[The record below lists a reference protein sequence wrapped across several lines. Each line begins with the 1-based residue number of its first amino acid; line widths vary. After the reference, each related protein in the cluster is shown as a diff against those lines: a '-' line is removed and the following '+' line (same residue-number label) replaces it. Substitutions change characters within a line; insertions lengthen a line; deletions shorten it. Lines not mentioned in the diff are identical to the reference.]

1 MLVKI
6 IEFLPVIIFFV
17 SYKMTSNLI
26 LATTLIVGSCVVAT
40 IAEAIITKKLSR
52 MQVFLVFA
60 VLIFGVP
67 TILLKDPSIIKWK
80 VTVVNMILAT
90 AIFFFQFI
98 LKKNPFELLLGKE
111 LPLPDK
117 AFATLSVYWMVFFF
131 FSGMLNIVIAFY
143 LPDLFGITKEY
154 AEELWV
160 DYKTFGNSIIN
171 VIFALFTGFVLIKKY
186 PELLKN
192 DNNLN
197 NKNVRKA
204 INMLMNKE
212 EYAKVL
218 LNGNATAA
226 VGPFP
231 KSTAYGANITDNSSY
246 NREEAIRILTEEGY
260 SDTND
265 DGILDKD
272 GEKLTLKLVTY
283 SARAEL
289 PTIAQALQADLK
301 EAGIGVSIEI
311 AENISDIL
319 SSGSFDLCLYSNVT
333 SSTGDPLSYLNNAM
347 RSNGE
352 LNYGN
357 YSNLEVDML
366 LDKMQLEFDI
376 QERNALA
383 EEIVQ
388 KVLEDDGYNFI
399 AHLKVSFLMKNNVVG
414 FKAHPTDYYQFNKD
428 TYIQ

>member
-98 LKKNPFELLLGKE
+98 LKKNPFALLLGKE
-111 LPLPDK
+111 LPIPDK

-197 NKNVRKA
+197 NKK
-204 INMLMNKE
+204 
-212 EYAKVL
+212 
-218 LNGNATAA
+218 
-226 VGPFP
+226 
-231 KSTAYGANITDNSSY
+231 
-246 NREEAIRILTEEGY
+246 
-260 SDTND
+260 
-265 DGILDKD
+265 
-272 GEKLTLKLVTY
+272 
-283 SARAEL
+283 
-289 PTIAQALQADLK
+289 
-301 EAGIGVSIEI
+301 
-311 AENISDIL
+311 
-319 SSGSFDLCLYSNVT
+319 
-333 SSTGDPLSYLNNAM
+333 
-347 RSNGE
+347 
-352 LNYGN
+352 
-357 YSNLEVDML
+357 
-366 LDKMQLEFDI
+366 
-376 QERNALA
+376 
-383 EEIVQ
+383 
-388 KVLEDDGYNFI
+388 
-399 AHLKVSFLMKNNVVG
+399 
-414 FKAHPTDYYQFNKD
+414 
-428 TYIQ
+428 

>member
-40 IAEAIITKKLSR
+40 IAEAIITKKISR

-98 LKKNPFELLLGKE
+98 LKKNPFSLLLGKE

-131 FSGMLNIVIAFY
+131 FSGLLNIVIAFY

-197 NKNVRKA
+197 N
-204 INMLMNKE
+204 NK
-212 EYAKVL
+212 
-218 LNGNATAA
+218 
-226 VGPFP
+226 
-231 KSTAYGANITDNSSY
+231 
-246 NREEAIRILTEEGY
+246 
-260 SDTND
+260 
-265 DGILDKD
+265 
-272 GEKLTLKLVTY
+272 
-283 SARAEL
+283 
-289 PTIAQALQADLK
+289 
-301 EAGIGVSIEI
+301 
-311 AENISDIL
+311 
-319 SSGSFDLCLYSNVT
+319 
-333 SSTGDPLSYLNNAM
+333 
-347 RSNGE
+347 
-352 LNYGN
+352 
-357 YSNLEVDML
+357 
-366 LDKMQLEFDI
+366 
-376 QERNALA
+376 
-383 EEIVQ
+383 
-388 KVLEDDGYNFI
+388 
-399 AHLKVSFLMKNNVVG
+399 
-414 FKAHPTDYYQFNKD
+414 
-428 TYIQ
+428 

>member
-26 LATTLIVGSCVVAT
+26 LATTLIVGSCIVAT

-98 LKKNPFELLLGKE
+98 LKKNPFALLLGKE

-197 NKNVRKA
+197 NKK
-204 INMLMNKE
+204 
-212 EYAKVL
+212 
-218 LNGNATAA
+218 
-226 VGPFP
+226 
-231 KSTAYGANITDNSSY
+231 
-246 NREEAIRILTEEGY
+246 
-260 SDTND
+260 
-265 DGILDKD
+265 
-272 GEKLTLKLVTY
+272 
-283 SARAEL
+283 
-289 PTIAQALQADLK
+289 
-301 EAGIGVSIEI
+301 
-311 AENISDIL
+311 
-319 SSGSFDLCLYSNVT
+319 
-333 SSTGDPLSYLNNAM
+333 
-347 RSNGE
+347 
-352 LNYGN
+352 
-357 YSNLEVDML
+357 
-366 LDKMQLEFDI
+366 
-376 QERNALA
+376 
-383 EEIVQ
+383 
-388 KVLEDDGYNFI
+388 
-399 AHLKVSFLMKNNVVG
+399 
-414 FKAHPTDYYQFNKD
+414 
-428 TYIQ
+428 

>member
-1 MLVKI
+1 MLLKI

-40 IAEAIITKKLSR
+40 IAEAIITKKISR

-98 LKKNPFELLLGKE
+98 LKKNPFSLLLGKE

-131 FSGMLNIVIAFY
+131 FSGLLNIVIAFY

-197 NKNVRKA
+197 N
-204 INMLMNKE
+204 NK
-212 EYAKVL
+212 
-218 LNGNATAA
+218 
-226 VGPFP
+226 
-231 KSTAYGANITDNSSY
+231 
-246 NREEAIRILTEEGY
+246 
-260 SDTND
+260 
-265 DGILDKD
+265 
-272 GEKLTLKLVTY
+272 
-283 SARAEL
+283 
-289 PTIAQALQADLK
+289 
-301 EAGIGVSIEI
+301 
-311 AENISDIL
+311 
-319 SSGSFDLCLYSNVT
+319 
-333 SSTGDPLSYLNNAM
+333 
-347 RSNGE
+347 
-352 LNYGN
+352 
-357 YSNLEVDML
+357 
-366 LDKMQLEFDI
+366 
-376 QERNALA
+376 
-383 EEIVQ
+383 
-388 KVLEDDGYNFI
+388 
-399 AHLKVSFLMKNNVVG
+399 
-414 FKAHPTDYYQFNKD
+414 
-428 TYIQ
+428 

>member
-1 MLVKI
+1 MLLKI

-40 IAEAIITKKLSR
+40 IAEAIITKKISR

-80 VTVVNMILAT
+80 VTVVNMILAS

-98 LKKNPFELLLGKE
+98 LKKNPFALLLGKE

-131 FSGMLNIVIAFY
+131 FSGLLNIVIAFY

-197 NKNVRKA
+197 N
-204 INMLMNKE
+204 NK
-212 EYAKVL
+212 
-218 LNGNATAA
+218 
-226 VGPFP
+226 
-231 KSTAYGANITDNSSY
+231 
-246 NREEAIRILTEEGY
+246 
-260 SDTND
+260 
-265 DGILDKD
+265 
-272 GEKLTLKLVTY
+272 
-283 SARAEL
+283 
-289 PTIAQALQADLK
+289 
-301 EAGIGVSIEI
+301 
-311 AENISDIL
+311 
-319 SSGSFDLCLYSNVT
+319 
-333 SSTGDPLSYLNNAM
+333 
-347 RSNGE
+347 
-352 LNYGN
+352 
-357 YSNLEVDML
+357 
-366 LDKMQLEFDI
+366 
-376 QERNALA
+376 
-383 EEIVQ
+383 
-388 KVLEDDGYNFI
+388 
-399 AHLKVSFLMKNNVVG
+399 
-414 FKAHPTDYYQFNKD
+414 
-428 TYIQ
+428 

>member
-40 IAEAIITKKLSR
+40 IAEAIITKKISR

-98 LKKNPFELLLGKE
+98 LKKNPFALLLGKE

-117 AFATLSVYWMVFFF
+117 AFATLSIYWMVFFF
-131 FSGMLNIVIAFY
+131 FSGLLNIVIAFY

-197 NKNVRKA
+197 NKK
-204 INMLMNKE
+204 
-212 EYAKVL
+212 
-218 LNGNATAA
+218 
-226 VGPFP
+226 
-231 KSTAYGANITDNSSY
+231 
-246 NREEAIRILTEEGY
+246 
-260 SDTND
+260 
-265 DGILDKD
+265 
-272 GEKLTLKLVTY
+272 
-283 SARAEL
+283 
-289 PTIAQALQADLK
+289 
-301 EAGIGVSIEI
+301 
-311 AENISDIL
+311 
-319 SSGSFDLCLYSNVT
+319 
-333 SSTGDPLSYLNNAM
+333 
-347 RSNGE
+347 
-352 LNYGN
+352 
-357 YSNLEVDML
+357 
-366 LDKMQLEFDI
+366 
-376 QERNALA
+376 
-383 EEIVQ
+383 
-388 KVLEDDGYNFI
+388 
-399 AHLKVSFLMKNNVVG
+399 
-414 FKAHPTDYYQFNKD
+414 
-428 TYIQ
+428 

>member
-60 VLIFGVP
+60 MLIFGVP

-98 LKKNPFELLLGKE
+98 LKKNPFALLLGKE

-197 NKNVRKA
+197 NKK
-204 INMLMNKE
+204 
-212 EYAKVL
+212 
-218 LNGNATAA
+218 
-226 VGPFP
+226 
-231 KSTAYGANITDNSSY
+231 
-246 NREEAIRILTEEGY
+246 
-260 SDTND
+260 
-265 DGILDKD
+265 
-272 GEKLTLKLVTY
+272 
-283 SARAEL
+283 
-289 PTIAQALQADLK
+289 
-301 EAGIGVSIEI
+301 
-311 AENISDIL
+311 
-319 SSGSFDLCLYSNVT
+319 
-333 SSTGDPLSYLNNAM
+333 
-347 RSNGE
+347 
-352 LNYGN
+352 
-357 YSNLEVDML
+357 
-366 LDKMQLEFDI
+366 
-376 QERNALA
+376 
-383 EEIVQ
+383 
-388 KVLEDDGYNFI
+388 
-399 AHLKVSFLMKNNVVG
+399 
-414 FKAHPTDYYQFNKD
+414 
-428 TYIQ
+428 

>member
-90 AIFFFQFI
+90 TIFFFQFI
-98 LKKNPFELLLGKE
+98 LKKNPFALLLGKE

-197 NKNVRKA
+197 NKK
-204 INMLMNKE
+204 
-212 EYAKVL
+212 
-218 LNGNATAA
+218 
-226 VGPFP
+226 
-231 KSTAYGANITDNSSY
+231 
-246 NREEAIRILTEEGY
+246 
-260 SDTND
+260 
-265 DGILDKD
+265 
-272 GEKLTLKLVTY
+272 
-283 SARAEL
+283 
-289 PTIAQALQADLK
+289 
-301 EAGIGVSIEI
+301 
-311 AENISDIL
+311 
-319 SSGSFDLCLYSNVT
+319 
-333 SSTGDPLSYLNNAM
+333 
-347 RSNGE
+347 
-352 LNYGN
+352 
-357 YSNLEVDML
+357 
-366 LDKMQLEFDI
+366 
-376 QERNALA
+376 
-383 EEIVQ
+383 
-388 KVLEDDGYNFI
+388 
-399 AHLKVSFLMKNNVVG
+399 
-414 FKAHPTDYYQFNKD
+414 
-428 TYIQ
+428 

>member
-98 LKKNPFELLLGKE
+98 LKKNPFALLLGKE

-117 AFATLSVYWMVFFF
+117 AFATLSVYWMVFFI

-197 NKNVRKA
+197 NKK
-204 INMLMNKE
+204 
-212 EYAKVL
+212 
-218 LNGNATAA
+218 
-226 VGPFP
+226 
-231 KSTAYGANITDNSSY
+231 
-246 NREEAIRILTEEGY
+246 
-260 SDTND
+260 
-265 DGILDKD
+265 
-272 GEKLTLKLVTY
+272 
-283 SARAEL
+283 
-289 PTIAQALQADLK
+289 
-301 EAGIGVSIEI
+301 
-311 AENISDIL
+311 
-319 SSGSFDLCLYSNVT
+319 
-333 SSTGDPLSYLNNAM
+333 
-347 RSNGE
+347 
-352 LNYGN
+352 
-357 YSNLEVDML
+357 
-366 LDKMQLEFDI
+366 
-376 QERNALA
+376 
-383 EEIVQ
+383 
-388 KVLEDDGYNFI
+388 
-399 AHLKVSFLMKNNVVG
+399 
-414 FKAHPTDYYQFNKD
+414 
-428 TYIQ
+428 

>member
-98 LKKNPFELLLGKE
+98 LKKNPFALLLGKE

-117 AFATLSVYWMVFFF
+117 AFATLSIYWMVFSF

-143 LPDLFGITKEY
+143 LPDLFGIPKEY

-197 NKNVRKA
+197 NKK
-204 INMLMNKE
+204 
-212 EYAKVL
+212 
-218 LNGNATAA
+218 
-226 VGPFP
+226 
-231 KSTAYGANITDNSSY
+231 
-246 NREEAIRILTEEGY
+246 
-260 SDTND
+260 
-265 DGILDKD
+265 
-272 GEKLTLKLVTY
+272 
-283 SARAEL
+283 
-289 PTIAQALQADLK
+289 
-301 EAGIGVSIEI
+301 
-311 AENISDIL
+311 
-319 SSGSFDLCLYSNVT
+319 
-333 SSTGDPLSYLNNAM
+333 
-347 RSNGE
+347 
-352 LNYGN
+352 
-357 YSNLEVDML
+357 
-366 LDKMQLEFDI
+366 
-376 QERNALA
+376 
-383 EEIVQ
+383 
-388 KVLEDDGYNFI
+388 
-399 AHLKVSFLMKNNVVG
+399 
-414 FKAHPTDYYQFNKD
+414 
-428 TYIQ
+428 

>member
-52 MQVFLVFA
+52 MQVFLVLA

-98 LKKNPFELLLGKE
+98 LKKNPFALLLGKE

-171 VIFALFTGFVLIKKY
+171 VIFALFTVFVLIKKY

-197 NKNVRKA
+197 NKK
-204 INMLMNKE
+204 
-212 EYAKVL
+212 
-218 LNGNATAA
+218 
-226 VGPFP
+226 
-231 KSTAYGANITDNSSY
+231 
-246 NREEAIRILTEEGY
+246 
-260 SDTND
+260 
-265 DGILDKD
+265 
-272 GEKLTLKLVTY
+272 
-283 SARAEL
+283 
-289 PTIAQALQADLK
+289 
-301 EAGIGVSIEI
+301 
-311 AENISDIL
+311 
-319 SSGSFDLCLYSNVT
+319 
-333 SSTGDPLSYLNNAM
+333 
-347 RSNGE
+347 
-352 LNYGN
+352 
-357 YSNLEVDML
+357 
-366 LDKMQLEFDI
+366 
-376 QERNALA
+376 
-383 EEIVQ
+383 
-388 KVLEDDGYNFI
+388 
-399 AHLKVSFLMKNNVVG
+399 
-414 FKAHPTDYYQFNKD
+414 
-428 TYIQ
+428 

>member
-52 MQVFLVFA
+52 IQVFLVFA

-80 VTVVNMILAT
+80 VTVVNMILAS

-98 LKKNPFELLLGKE
+98 LKKNPFALLLGKE

-197 NKNVRKA
+197 NKK
-204 INMLMNKE
+204 
-212 EYAKVL
+212 
-218 LNGNATAA
+218 
-226 VGPFP
+226 
-231 KSTAYGANITDNSSY
+231 
-246 NREEAIRILTEEGY
+246 
-260 SDTND
+260 
-265 DGILDKD
+265 
-272 GEKLTLKLVTY
+272 
-283 SARAEL
+283 
-289 PTIAQALQADLK
+289 
-301 EAGIGVSIEI
+301 
-311 AENISDIL
+311 
-319 SSGSFDLCLYSNVT
+319 
-333 SSTGDPLSYLNNAM
+333 
-347 RSNGE
+347 
-352 LNYGN
+352 
-357 YSNLEVDML
+357 
-366 LDKMQLEFDI
+366 
-376 QERNALA
+376 
-383 EEIVQ
+383 
-388 KVLEDDGYNFI
+388 
-399 AHLKVSFLMKNNVVG
+399 
-414 FKAHPTDYYQFNKD
+414 
-428 TYIQ
+428 

>member
-1 MLVKI
+1 MLGKI

-52 MQVFLVFA
+52 IQVFLVFA

-80 VTVVNMILAT
+80 VTVVNMILAS

-98 LKKNPFELLLGKE
+98 LKKNPFALLLGKE

-171 VIFALFTGFVLIKKY
+171 VFFALFTGFVLIKKY
-186 PELLKN
+186 PELLKS

-197 NKNVRKA
+197 NKK
-204 INMLMNKE
+204 
-212 EYAKVL
+212 
-218 LNGNATAA
+218 
-226 VGPFP
+226 
-231 KSTAYGANITDNSSY
+231 
-246 NREEAIRILTEEGY
+246 
-260 SDTND
+260 
-265 DGILDKD
+265 
-272 GEKLTLKLVTY
+272 
-283 SARAEL
+283 
-289 PTIAQALQADLK
+289 
-301 EAGIGVSIEI
+301 
-311 AENISDIL
+311 
-319 SSGSFDLCLYSNVT
+319 
-333 SSTGDPLSYLNNAM
+333 
-347 RSNGE
+347 
-352 LNYGN
+352 
-357 YSNLEVDML
+357 
-366 LDKMQLEFDI
+366 
-376 QERNALA
+376 
-383 EEIVQ
+383 
-388 KVLEDDGYNFI
+388 
-399 AHLKVSFLMKNNVVG
+399 
-414 FKAHPTDYYQFNKD
+414 
-428 TYIQ
+428 

>member
-40 IAEAIITKKLSR
+40 IAEAIITKKISR

-98 LKKNPFELLLGKE
+98 LKKNPFALLLGKE

-186 PELLKN
+186 PELLKS

-197 NKNVRKA
+197 NK
-204 INMLMNKE
+204 KE
-212 EYAKVL
+212 K
-218 LNGNATAA
+218 
-226 VGPFP
+226 
-231 KSTAYGANITDNSSY
+231 
-246 NREEAIRILTEEGY
+246 
-260 SDTND
+260 
-265 DGILDKD
+265 
-272 GEKLTLKLVTY
+272 
-283 SARAEL
+283 
-289 PTIAQALQADLK
+289 
-301 EAGIGVSIEI
+301 
-311 AENISDIL
+311 
-319 SSGSFDLCLYSNVT
+319 
-333 SSTGDPLSYLNNAM
+333 
-347 RSNGE
+347 
-352 LNYGN
+352 
-357 YSNLEVDML
+357 
-366 LDKMQLEFDI
+366 
-376 QERNALA
+376 
-383 EEIVQ
+383 
-388 KVLEDDGYNFI
+388 
-399 AHLKVSFLMKNNVVG
+399 
-414 FKAHPTDYYQFNKD
+414 
-428 TYIQ
+428 

>member
-60 VLIFGVP
+60 VLILGVP

-98 LKKNPFELLLGKE
+98 LKKNPFALLLGKE

-197 NKNVRKA
+197 NKK
-204 INMLMNKE
+204 
-212 EYAKVL
+212 
-218 LNGNATAA
+218 
-226 VGPFP
+226 
-231 KSTAYGANITDNSSY
+231 
-246 NREEAIRILTEEGY
+246 
-260 SDTND
+260 
-265 DGILDKD
+265 
-272 GEKLTLKLVTY
+272 
-283 SARAEL
+283 
-289 PTIAQALQADLK
+289 
-301 EAGIGVSIEI
+301 
-311 AENISDIL
+311 
-319 SSGSFDLCLYSNVT
+319 
-333 SSTGDPLSYLNNAM
+333 
-347 RSNGE
+347 
-352 LNYGN
+352 
-357 YSNLEVDML
+357 
-366 LDKMQLEFDI
+366 
-376 QERNALA
+376 
-383 EEIVQ
+383 
-388 KVLEDDGYNFI
+388 
-399 AHLKVSFLMKNNVVG
+399 
-414 FKAHPTDYYQFNKD
+414 
-428 TYIQ
+428 

>member
-186 PELLKN
+186 PELLKS

-197 NKNVRKA
+197 NKK
-204 INMLMNKE
+204 
-212 EYAKVL
+212 
-218 LNGNATAA
+218 
-226 VGPFP
+226 
-231 KSTAYGANITDNSSY
+231 
-246 NREEAIRILTEEGY
+246 
-260 SDTND
+260 
-265 DGILDKD
+265 
-272 GEKLTLKLVTY
+272 
-283 SARAEL
+283 
-289 PTIAQALQADLK
+289 
-301 EAGIGVSIEI
+301 
-311 AENISDIL
+311 
-319 SSGSFDLCLYSNVT
+319 
-333 SSTGDPLSYLNNAM
+333 
-347 RSNGE
+347 
-352 LNYGN
+352 
-357 YSNLEVDML
+357 
-366 LDKMQLEFDI
+366 
-376 QERNALA
+376 
-383 EEIVQ
+383 
-388 KVLEDDGYNFI
+388 
-399 AHLKVSFLMKNNVVG
+399 
-414 FKAHPTDYYQFNKD
+414 
-428 TYIQ
+428 

>member
-26 LATTLIVGSCVVAT
+26 LATALIVGSCVVAT
-40 IAEAIITKKLSR
+40 IAEAIITKKISR

-98 LKKNPFELLLGKE
+98 LKKNPFALLLGKE

-131 FSGMLNIVIAFY
+131 FSGLLNIVIAFY
-143 LPDLFGITKEY
+143 LPDLFGVTKEY

-171 VIFALFTGFVLIKKY
+171 VIFALFTGFILIKKY

-197 NKNVRKA
+197 NKK
-204 INMLMNKE
+204 
-212 EYAKVL
+212 
-218 LNGNATAA
+218 
-226 VGPFP
+226 
-231 KSTAYGANITDNSSY
+231 
-246 NREEAIRILTEEGY
+246 
-260 SDTND
+260 
-265 DGILDKD
+265 
-272 GEKLTLKLVTY
+272 
-283 SARAEL
+283 
-289 PTIAQALQADLK
+289 
-301 EAGIGVSIEI
+301 
-311 AENISDIL
+311 
-319 SSGSFDLCLYSNVT
+319 
-333 SSTGDPLSYLNNAM
+333 
-347 RSNGE
+347 
-352 LNYGN
+352 
-357 YSNLEVDML
+357 
-366 LDKMQLEFDI
+366 
-376 QERNALA
+376 
-383 EEIVQ
+383 
-388 KVLEDDGYNFI
+388 
-399 AHLKVSFLMKNNVVG
+399 
-414 FKAHPTDYYQFNKD
+414 
-428 TYIQ
+428 

>member
-52 MQVFLVFA
+52 IQVFLVFA

-80 VTVVNMILAT
+80 VTVVNMILAS

-98 LKKNPFELLLGKE
+98 LKKNPFALLLGKE

-171 VIFALFTGFVLIKKY
+171 VFFALFTGFVLIKKY
-186 PELLKN
+186 PELLKS

-197 NKNVRKA
+197 NKK
-204 INMLMNKE
+204 
-212 EYAKVL
+212 
-218 LNGNATAA
+218 
-226 VGPFP
+226 
-231 KSTAYGANITDNSSY
+231 
-246 NREEAIRILTEEGY
+246 
-260 SDTND
+260 
-265 DGILDKD
+265 
-272 GEKLTLKLVTY
+272 
-283 SARAEL
+283 
-289 PTIAQALQADLK
+289 
-301 EAGIGVSIEI
+301 
-311 AENISDIL
+311 
-319 SSGSFDLCLYSNVT
+319 
-333 SSTGDPLSYLNNAM
+333 
-347 RSNGE
+347 
-352 LNYGN
+352 
-357 YSNLEVDML
+357 
-366 LDKMQLEFDI
+366 
-376 QERNALA
+376 
-383 EEIVQ
+383 
-388 KVLEDDGYNFI
+388 
-399 AHLKVSFLMKNNVVG
+399 
-414 FKAHPTDYYQFNKD
+414 
-428 TYIQ
+428 

>member
-52 MQVFLVFA
+52 MQIFLVFA

-98 LKKNPFELLLGKE
+98 LKKNPFALLLGKE

-197 NKNVRKA
+197 NKK
-204 INMLMNKE
+204 
-212 EYAKVL
+212 
-218 LNGNATAA
+218 
-226 VGPFP
+226 
-231 KSTAYGANITDNSSY
+231 
-246 NREEAIRILTEEGY
+246 
-260 SDTND
+260 
-265 DGILDKD
+265 
-272 GEKLTLKLVTY
+272 
-283 SARAEL
+283 
-289 PTIAQALQADLK
+289 
-301 EAGIGVSIEI
+301 
-311 AENISDIL
+311 
-319 SSGSFDLCLYSNVT
+319 
-333 SSTGDPLSYLNNAM
+333 
-347 RSNGE
+347 
-352 LNYGN
+352 
-357 YSNLEVDML
+357 
-366 LDKMQLEFDI
+366 
-376 QERNALA
+376 
-383 EEIVQ
+383 
-388 KVLEDDGYNFI
+388 
-399 AHLKVSFLMKNNVVG
+399 
-414 FKAHPTDYYQFNKD
+414 
-428 TYIQ
+428 

>member
-98 LKKNPFELLLGKE
+98 LKKNPFFFFLWKE

-131 FSGMLNIVIAFY
+131 FSGLLNIVIAFY
-143 LPDLFGITKEY
+143 LPDLFGIPKEY

-197 NKNVRKA
+197 N
-204 INMLMNKE
+204 NK
-212 EYAKVL
+212 
-218 LNGNATAA
+218 
-226 VGPFP
+226 
-231 KSTAYGANITDNSSY
+231 
-246 NREEAIRILTEEGY
+246 
-260 SDTND
+260 
-265 DGILDKD
+265 
-272 GEKLTLKLVTY
+272 
-283 SARAEL
+283 
-289 PTIAQALQADLK
+289 
-301 EAGIGVSIEI
+301 
-311 AENISDIL
+311 
-319 SSGSFDLCLYSNVT
+319 
-333 SSTGDPLSYLNNAM
+333 
-347 RSNGE
+347 
-352 LNYGN
+352 
-357 YSNLEVDML
+357 
-366 LDKMQLEFDI
+366 
-376 QERNALA
+376 
-383 EEIVQ
+383 
-388 KVLEDDGYNFI
+388 
-399 AHLKVSFLMKNNVVG
+399 
-414 FKAHPTDYYQFNKD
+414 
-428 TYIQ
+428 

>member
-98 LKKNPFELLLGKE
+98 LKKNPFAQLLGKE

-197 NKNVRKA
+197 NKK
-204 INMLMNKE
+204 
-212 EYAKVL
+212 
-218 LNGNATAA
+218 
-226 VGPFP
+226 
-231 KSTAYGANITDNSSY
+231 
-246 NREEAIRILTEEGY
+246 
-260 SDTND
+260 
-265 DGILDKD
+265 
-272 GEKLTLKLVTY
+272 
-283 SARAEL
+283 
-289 PTIAQALQADLK
+289 
-301 EAGIGVSIEI
+301 
-311 AENISDIL
+311 
-319 SSGSFDLCLYSNVT
+319 
-333 SSTGDPLSYLNNAM
+333 
-347 RSNGE
+347 
-352 LNYGN
+352 
-357 YSNLEVDML
+357 
-366 LDKMQLEFDI
+366 
-376 QERNALA
+376 
-383 EEIVQ
+383 
-388 KVLEDDGYNFI
+388 
-399 AHLKVSFLMKNNVVG
+399 
-414 FKAHPTDYYQFNKD
+414 
-428 TYIQ
+428 

>member
-98 LKKNPFELLLGKE
+98 LKKNPFALLLGKE

-117 AFATLSVYWMVFFF
+117 AFATLSVFWMVFFF

-197 NKNVRKA
+197 NKK
-204 INMLMNKE
+204 
-212 EYAKVL
+212 
-218 LNGNATAA
+218 
-226 VGPFP
+226 
-231 KSTAYGANITDNSSY
+231 
-246 NREEAIRILTEEGY
+246 
-260 SDTND
+260 
-265 DGILDKD
+265 
-272 GEKLTLKLVTY
+272 
-283 SARAEL
+283 
-289 PTIAQALQADLK
+289 
-301 EAGIGVSIEI
+301 
-311 AENISDIL
+311 
-319 SSGSFDLCLYSNVT
+319 
-333 SSTGDPLSYLNNAM
+333 
-347 RSNGE
+347 
-352 LNYGN
+352 
-357 YSNLEVDML
+357 
-366 LDKMQLEFDI
+366 
-376 QERNALA
+376 
-383 EEIVQ
+383 
-388 KVLEDDGYNFI
+388 
-399 AHLKVSFLMKNNVVG
+399 
-414 FKAHPTDYYQFNKD
+414 
-428 TYIQ
+428 

>member
-26 LATTLIVGSCVVAT
+26 LATTLIVGSCVVAI

-197 NKNVRKA
+197 NKK
-204 INMLMNKE
+204 
-212 EYAKVL
+212 
-218 LNGNATAA
+218 
-226 VGPFP
+226 
-231 KSTAYGANITDNSSY
+231 
-246 NREEAIRILTEEGY
+246 
-260 SDTND
+260 
-265 DGILDKD
+265 
-272 GEKLTLKLVTY
+272 
-283 SARAEL
+283 
-289 PTIAQALQADLK
+289 
-301 EAGIGVSIEI
+301 
-311 AENISDIL
+311 
-319 SSGSFDLCLYSNVT
+319 
-333 SSTGDPLSYLNNAM
+333 
-347 RSNGE
+347 
-352 LNYGN
+352 
-357 YSNLEVDML
+357 
-366 LDKMQLEFDI
+366 
-376 QERNALA
+376 
-383 EEIVQ
+383 
-388 KVLEDDGYNFI
+388 
-399 AHLKVSFLMKNNVVG
+399 
-414 FKAHPTDYYQFNKD
+414 
-428 TYIQ
+428 

>member
-98 LKKNPFELLLGKE
+98 LKKNPFALLLGKE

-117 AFATLSVYWMVFFF
+117 AFATLSVYWMVFLF

-197 NKNVRKA
+197 NKK
-204 INMLMNKE
+204 
-212 EYAKVL
+212 
-218 LNGNATAA
+218 
-226 VGPFP
+226 
-231 KSTAYGANITDNSSY
+231 
-246 NREEAIRILTEEGY
+246 
-260 SDTND
+260 
-265 DGILDKD
+265 
-272 GEKLTLKLVTY
+272 
-283 SARAEL
+283 
-289 PTIAQALQADLK
+289 
-301 EAGIGVSIEI
+301 
-311 AENISDIL
+311 
-319 SSGSFDLCLYSNVT
+319 
-333 SSTGDPLSYLNNAM
+333 
-347 RSNGE
+347 
-352 LNYGN
+352 
-357 YSNLEVDML
+357 
-366 LDKMQLEFDI
+366 
-376 QERNALA
+376 
-383 EEIVQ
+383 
-388 KVLEDDGYNFI
+388 
-399 AHLKVSFLMKNNVVG
+399 
-414 FKAHPTDYYQFNKD
+414 
-428 TYIQ
+428 

>member
-1 MLVKI
+1 MLLKI

-98 LKKNPFELLLGKE
+98 LKKNPFALLLGKE

-197 NKNVRKA
+197 N
-204 INMLMNKE
+204 NK
-212 EYAKVL
+212 
-218 LNGNATAA
+218 
-226 VGPFP
+226 
-231 KSTAYGANITDNSSY
+231 
-246 NREEAIRILTEEGY
+246 
-260 SDTND
+260 
-265 DGILDKD
+265 
-272 GEKLTLKLVTY
+272 
-283 SARAEL
+283 
-289 PTIAQALQADLK
+289 
-301 EAGIGVSIEI
+301 
-311 AENISDIL
+311 
-319 SSGSFDLCLYSNVT
+319 
-333 SSTGDPLSYLNNAM
+333 
-347 RSNGE
+347 
-352 LNYGN
+352 
-357 YSNLEVDML
+357 
-366 LDKMQLEFDI
+366 
-376 QERNALA
+376 
-383 EEIVQ
+383 
-388 KVLEDDGYNFI
+388 
-399 AHLKVSFLMKNNVVG
+399 
-414 FKAHPTDYYQFNKD
+414 
-428 TYIQ
+428 

>member
-98 LKKNPFELLLGKE
+98 LKKNPFALLLGKE

-143 LPDLFGITKEY
+143 LPDLFGISKEY

-197 NKNVRKA
+197 NKK
-204 INMLMNKE
+204 
-212 EYAKVL
+212 
-218 LNGNATAA
+218 
-226 VGPFP
+226 
-231 KSTAYGANITDNSSY
+231 
-246 NREEAIRILTEEGY
+246 
-260 SDTND
+260 
-265 DGILDKD
+265 
-272 GEKLTLKLVTY
+272 
-283 SARAEL
+283 
-289 PTIAQALQADLK
+289 
-301 EAGIGVSIEI
+301 
-311 AENISDIL
+311 
-319 SSGSFDLCLYSNVT
+319 
-333 SSTGDPLSYLNNAM
+333 
-347 RSNGE
+347 
-352 LNYGN
+352 
-357 YSNLEVDML
+357 
-366 LDKMQLEFDI
+366 
-376 QERNALA
+376 
-383 EEIVQ
+383 
-388 KVLEDDGYNFI
+388 
-399 AHLKVSFLMKNNVVG
+399 
-414 FKAHPTDYYQFNKD
+414 
-428 TYIQ
+428 

>member
-1 MLVKI
+1 MLLKI

-40 IAEAIITKKLSR
+40 IAEAIITKKISR

-98 LKKNPFELLLGKE
+98 LKKNPFSLLLGKE

-197 NKNVRKA
+197 N
-204 INMLMNKE
+204 NK
-212 EYAKVL
+212 
-218 LNGNATAA
+218 
-226 VGPFP
+226 
-231 KSTAYGANITDNSSY
+231 
-246 NREEAIRILTEEGY
+246 
-260 SDTND
+260 
-265 DGILDKD
+265 
-272 GEKLTLKLVTY
+272 
-283 SARAEL
+283 
-289 PTIAQALQADLK
+289 
-301 EAGIGVSIEI
+301 
-311 AENISDIL
+311 
-319 SSGSFDLCLYSNVT
+319 
-333 SSTGDPLSYLNNAM
+333 
-347 RSNGE
+347 
-352 LNYGN
+352 
-357 YSNLEVDML
+357 
-366 LDKMQLEFDI
+366 
-376 QERNALA
+376 
-383 EEIVQ
+383 
-388 KVLEDDGYNFI
+388 
-399 AHLKVSFLMKNNVVG
+399 
-414 FKAHPTDYYQFNKD
+414 
-428 TYIQ
+428 

>member
-80 VTVVNMILAT
+80 VTVVNMILAS
-90 AIFFFQFI
+90 AIFYFQFI
-98 LKKNPFELLLGKE
+98 LKKNPFALLLGKE

-197 NKNVRKA
+197 NKK
-204 INMLMNKE
+204 
-212 EYAKVL
+212 
-218 LNGNATAA
+218 
-226 VGPFP
+226 
-231 KSTAYGANITDNSSY
+231 
-246 NREEAIRILTEEGY
+246 
-260 SDTND
+260 
-265 DGILDKD
+265 
-272 GEKLTLKLVTY
+272 
-283 SARAEL
+283 
-289 PTIAQALQADLK
+289 
-301 EAGIGVSIEI
+301 
-311 AENISDIL
+311 
-319 SSGSFDLCLYSNVT
+319 
-333 SSTGDPLSYLNNAM
+333 
-347 RSNGE
+347 
-352 LNYGN
+352 
-357 YSNLEVDML
+357 
-366 LDKMQLEFDI
+366 
-376 QERNALA
+376 
-383 EEIVQ
+383 
-388 KVLEDDGYNFI
+388 
-399 AHLKVSFLMKNNVVG
+399 
-414 FKAHPTDYYQFNKD
+414 
-428 TYIQ
+428 

>member
-40 IAEAIITKKLSR
+40 IAEAIITQKLSR

-80 VTVVNMILAT
+80 VTVVNMILAS

-98 LKKNPFELLLGKE
+98 LKKNPFALLLGKE

-197 NKNVRKA
+197 NKK
-204 INMLMNKE
+204 
-212 EYAKVL
+212 
-218 LNGNATAA
+218 
-226 VGPFP
+226 
-231 KSTAYGANITDNSSY
+231 
-246 NREEAIRILTEEGY
+246 
-260 SDTND
+260 
-265 DGILDKD
+265 
-272 GEKLTLKLVTY
+272 
-283 SARAEL
+283 
-289 PTIAQALQADLK
+289 
-301 EAGIGVSIEI
+301 
-311 AENISDIL
+311 
-319 SSGSFDLCLYSNVT
+319 
-333 SSTGDPLSYLNNAM
+333 
-347 RSNGE
+347 
-352 LNYGN
+352 
-357 YSNLEVDML
+357 
-366 LDKMQLEFDI
+366 
-376 QERNALA
+376 
-383 EEIVQ
+383 
-388 KVLEDDGYNFI
+388 
-399 AHLKVSFLMKNNVVG
+399 
-414 FKAHPTDYYQFNKD
+414 
-428 TYIQ
+428 

>member
-40 IAEAIITKKLSR
+40 IAEAIITKKISR

-80 VTVVNMILAT
+80 VTVVNIILAT

-98 LKKNPFELLLGKE
+98 LKKNPFALLLGKE

-131 FSGMLNIVIAFY
+131 FSGLLNIVIAFY

-171 VIFALFTGFVLIKKY
+171 VIFALFTGFILIKKY

-197 NKNVRKA
+197 NKK
-204 INMLMNKE
+204 
-212 EYAKVL
+212 
-218 LNGNATAA
+218 
-226 VGPFP
+226 
-231 KSTAYGANITDNSSY
+231 
-246 NREEAIRILTEEGY
+246 
-260 SDTND
+260 
-265 DGILDKD
+265 
-272 GEKLTLKLVTY
+272 
-283 SARAEL
+283 
-289 PTIAQALQADLK
+289 
-301 EAGIGVSIEI
+301 
-311 AENISDIL
+311 
-319 SSGSFDLCLYSNVT
+319 
-333 SSTGDPLSYLNNAM
+333 
-347 RSNGE
+347 
-352 LNYGN
+352 
-357 YSNLEVDML
+357 
-366 LDKMQLEFDI
+366 
-376 QERNALA
+376 
-383 EEIVQ
+383 
-388 KVLEDDGYNFI
+388 
-399 AHLKVSFLMKNNVVG
+399 
-414 FKAHPTDYYQFNKD
+414 
-428 TYIQ
+428 

>member
-80 VTVVNMILAT
+80 VTVVNMILFT

-98 LKKNPFELLLGKE
+98 LKKNPFALLLGKE

-197 NKNVRKA
+197 NKK
-204 INMLMNKE
+204 
-212 EYAKVL
+212 
-218 LNGNATAA
+218 
-226 VGPFP
+226 
-231 KSTAYGANITDNSSY
+231 
-246 NREEAIRILTEEGY
+246 
-260 SDTND
+260 
-265 DGILDKD
+265 
-272 GEKLTLKLVTY
+272 
-283 SARAEL
+283 
-289 PTIAQALQADLK
+289 
-301 EAGIGVSIEI
+301 
-311 AENISDIL
+311 
-319 SSGSFDLCLYSNVT
+319 
-333 SSTGDPLSYLNNAM
+333 
-347 RSNGE
+347 
-352 LNYGN
+352 
-357 YSNLEVDML
+357 
-366 LDKMQLEFDI
+366 
-376 QERNALA
+376 
-383 EEIVQ
+383 
-388 KVLEDDGYNFI
+388 
-399 AHLKVSFLMKNNVVG
+399 
-414 FKAHPTDYYQFNKD
+414 
-428 TYIQ
+428 

>member
-60 VLIFGVP
+60 LLIFGVP

-98 LKKNPFELLLGKE
+98 LKKNPFALLLGKE

-197 NKNVRKA
+197 NKK
-204 INMLMNKE
+204 
-212 EYAKVL
+212 
-218 LNGNATAA
+218 
-226 VGPFP
+226 
-231 KSTAYGANITDNSSY
+231 
-246 NREEAIRILTEEGY
+246 
-260 SDTND
+260 
-265 DGILDKD
+265 
-272 GEKLTLKLVTY
+272 
-283 SARAEL
+283 
-289 PTIAQALQADLK
+289 
-301 EAGIGVSIEI
+301 
-311 AENISDIL
+311 
-319 SSGSFDLCLYSNVT
+319 
-333 SSTGDPLSYLNNAM
+333 
-347 RSNGE
+347 
-352 LNYGN
+352 
-357 YSNLEVDML
+357 
-366 LDKMQLEFDI
+366 
-376 QERNALA
+376 
-383 EEIVQ
+383 
-388 KVLEDDGYNFI
+388 
-399 AHLKVSFLMKNNVVG
+399 
-414 FKAHPTDYYQFNKD
+414 
-428 TYIQ
+428 

>member
-98 LKKNPFELLLGKE
+98 LKKNPFALLLGKE

-131 FSGMLNIVIAFY
+131 FSGMLNILIAFY

-197 NKNVRKA
+197 NKK
-204 INMLMNKE
+204 
-212 EYAKVL
+212 
-218 LNGNATAA
+218 
-226 VGPFP
+226 
-231 KSTAYGANITDNSSY
+231 
-246 NREEAIRILTEEGY
+246 
-260 SDTND
+260 
-265 DGILDKD
+265 
-272 GEKLTLKLVTY
+272 
-283 SARAEL
+283 
-289 PTIAQALQADLK
+289 
-301 EAGIGVSIEI
+301 
-311 AENISDIL
+311 
-319 SSGSFDLCLYSNVT
+319 
-333 SSTGDPLSYLNNAM
+333 
-347 RSNGE
+347 
-352 LNYGN
+352 
-357 YSNLEVDML
+357 
-366 LDKMQLEFDI
+366 
-376 QERNALA
+376 
-383 EEIVQ
+383 
-388 KVLEDDGYNFI
+388 
-399 AHLKVSFLMKNNVVG
+399 
-414 FKAHPTDYYQFNKD
+414 
-428 TYIQ
+428 